1 VRTAVVLMLLLPYA
15 LALVA
20 TPPATAGMRARVK
33 FTLHEGTTAAVL
45 RADGVTLTAR
55 VVSDAVPCPDAVDQ
69 GKLCLDVDMPSSP
82 DPAHVFRV
90 TLHESNALTTDVM
103 VTEILVPSQAT
114 TDSRWFPA
122 GEASTPTPTA
132 TPSRTPTA
140 TSEKCA
146 RTPAQVR
153 EVQLFYTDGSTVRLL
168 VPPKLATPL
177 PTPTPSS

>member
-1 VRTAVVLMLLLPYA
+1 MRTAVLLMLLLPHA

-20 TPPATAGMRARVK
+20 PTPAAAGMRARVK

-69 GKLCLDVDMPSSP
+69 GKMCLDVDMPAST
-82 DPAHVFRV
+82 DPTHVFHV
-90 TLHESNALTTDVM
+90 TLHETYPAGVL
-103 VTEILVPSQAT
+103 VTEILVPSTAA
-114 TDSRWFPA
+114 TDSRWFVAA

-132 TPSRTPTA
+132 SRTPTA

-168 VPPKLATPL
+168 VPTKTATPL
-177 PTPTPSS
+177 PTPTPAG

>member
-1 VRTAVVLMLLLPYA
+1 MNRAVLLMLLLPHA
-15 LALVA
+15 LALLA
-20 TPPATAGMRARVK
+20 PTPAAAGMRARVK

-69 GKLCLDVDMPSSP
+69 GKLCLDVDMPSSS
-82 DPAHVFRV
+82 DPAHIFYV
-90 TLHESNALTTDVM
+90 TLHETNPAGILI
-103 VTEILVPSQAT
+103 TEIRVPSSAA
-114 TDSRWFPA
+114 TDSRWFVGTAEPLPSA
-122 GEASTPTPTA
+122 TPT
-132 TPSRTPTA
+132 RTPTA

-168 VPPKLATPL
+168 VPTKTATPL
-177 PTPTPSS
+177 PTPTPG